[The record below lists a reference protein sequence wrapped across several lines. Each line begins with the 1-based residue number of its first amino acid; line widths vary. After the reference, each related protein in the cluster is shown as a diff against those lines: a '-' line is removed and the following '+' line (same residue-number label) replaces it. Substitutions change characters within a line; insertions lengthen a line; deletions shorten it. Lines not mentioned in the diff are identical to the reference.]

1 MANAQADRIRQ
12 LEEQLE
18 QLRKNQD
25 CSNNFDEKLRER
37 EAQAARER
45 EEKEKADEAEERRRN
60 QAKEQ
65 EELLRKKKREAE
77 AQARREASAQADE
90 LRKKKKQ
97 RWEAYKTSW
106 TRFLAL
112 TPSAARFQSVQEIV
126 PWPTDSG
133 RFSSTLNEEEIKLF
147 FVHGASLELSCPA
160 RKTFADERKKW
171 HPDSMNRW
179 ILQKGKEA
187 DGETCRAITAI
198 AQILNE
204 LCVVA

>member
-18 QLRKNQD
+18 QLRTNQD
-25 CSNNFDEKLRER
+25 YSNNFDEELRER
-37 EAQAARER
+37 EAQEARER
-45 EEKEKADEAEERRRN
+45 EQKEKADEAEERRRK
-60 QAKEQ
+60 QQKEQ

-77 AQARREASAQADE
+77 AQARREASAQADK
-90 LRKKKKQ
+90 LRQKKQ

-106 TRFLAL
+106 TRFLSL
-112 TPSAARFQSVQEIV
+112 TPSAARLQSVQEIV

-133 RFSSTLNEEEIKLF
+133 RFPATFNEGEIKLF

-179 ILQKGKEA
+179 ILQKGKEV

-204 LCVVA
+204 LCVIA